1 MFRYIYIYV
10 CIFFLIGYNKWG
22 GKMGQSNIHLLI
34 RTCKVYLYT
43 GLLEA
48 VEIVL

>member
-1 MFRYIYIYV
+1 MYRYIYICVY
-10 CIFFLIGYNKWG
+10 IFFNWLQYG